1 MSWGLF
7 CLGVGSLGLTLNALF
22 PRRWWPV
29 RAMSFVAQVFAAE
42 LSLLLAVSAAAGGA
56 WLALEPGALSTWP
69 GQLGAAAG
77 LAALLVTAWQL
88 ALQLGTRAAVA
99 QTLRAAGLP
108 EAEAGERWRRAI
120 LPRWAQSDGVECI
133 PNLRYAEGGGA
144 RRLLD
149 VWRPAGALRQ
159 AQGERRRAPVL
170 LQIHGGAWFMGSK
183 RAQGRPIL
191 TRMARAGWV
200 CVAINYRLSPGVRF
214 PAHLVDCKLA
224 LKWIREH
231 IAEYGGDPSRVV
243 VTGGSAGGHLA
254 TLVAL
259 TANDPRYQRG
269 FESVDTSVLGVAS
282 IYGPFDID
290 AVLEHTGPK
299 LRVWAKKLIFD
310 DKSREASPI
319 THVRPGLPPML
330 VVQGTADNLVPPELA
345 HRFVEAMREA
355 KNEVVHLEVPRA
367 PHAFDVFFSLR
378 SEAVGGAVQRFLE
391 RVAARPADR

>member
-1 MSWGLF
+1 VASVGL
-7 CLGVGSLGLTLNALF
+7 S
-22 PRRWWPV
+22 
-29 RAMSFVAQVFAAE
+29 
-42 LSLLLAVSAAAGGA
+42 
-56 WLALEPGALSTWP
+56 
-69 GQLGAAAG
+69 
-77 LAALLVTAWQL
+77 AWQL
-88 ALQLGTRAAVA
+88 LLGWNTRQEVAACLV
-99 QTLRAAGLP
+99 AAGLP
-108 EAEAGERWRRAI
+108 EAAQASRWRRAF
-120 LPRWAQSDGVECI
+120 LPRWLNGDGVECV
-133 PNLRYAEGGGA
+133 PDLRYAEGKGS

-149 VWRPAGALRQ
+149 VWRPAGGV
-159 AQGERRRAPVL
+159 QGAPVL

-254 TLVAL
+254 AL
-259 TANDPRYQRG
+259 LAVTQNDPQFQPG
-269 FESVDTSVLGVAS
+269 FESADTSVLGAAS

-290 AVLEHTGPK
+290 AVLEHTGPR
-299 LRVWAKKLIFD
+299 LRIWAKKLIFD
-310 DKSREASPI
+310 GKSKEASPI
-319 THVRPGLPPML
+319 TWVRPGLPPML
-330 VVQGTADNLVPPELA
+330 VVQGTADNMVPAPLA
-345 HRFVEAMREA
+345 HFFVEAMRAA

-378 SEAVGGAVQRFLE
+378 SEAVGAGVQRFLE
-391 RVAARPADR
+391 RLVARPN